1 MLYFLHFS
9 HDKNFESRRKVVNYI
24 AILVLKCHYLHICFA
39 LSAQPPT
46 TMNFQKFFFLSFFS
60 GGIFP
65 VMKLWKRFILLL
77 NAFNVVHSTVH
88 WRRRKKVLT
97 TTTKQMNVRRFQK
110 NDFYDFKALF
120 MKWTHFK
127 SLSSTLH
134 NLKDSK
140 WDEMKRQESR
150 KILEFHVRDTR
161 RH

>member
-1 MLYFLHFS
+1 MSLLAYMFCAISTTTDYDEFPKVFSSSPFFRGEFSLSWNYESDLFYCSMLLTS
-9 HDKNFESRRKVVNYI
+9 HIQQHTGEEE
-24 AILVLKCHYLHICFA
+24 
-39 LSAQPPT
+39 
-46 TMNFQKFFFLSFFS
+46 
-60 GGIFP
+60 
-65 VMKLWKRFILLL
+65 
-77 NAFNVVHSTVH
+77 
-88 WRRRKKVLT
+88 KKVLT

-127 SLSSTLH
+127 SLSSTLY